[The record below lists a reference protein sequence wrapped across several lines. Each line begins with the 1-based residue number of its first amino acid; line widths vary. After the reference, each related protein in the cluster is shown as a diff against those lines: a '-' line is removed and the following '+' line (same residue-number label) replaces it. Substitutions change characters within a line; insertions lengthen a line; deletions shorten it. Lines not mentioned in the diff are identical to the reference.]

1 MFDYNQQN
9 ESDKNK
15 ERNANLRYSWIIMI
29 GSILNS
35 FFPFVTGILIKK
47 IEIRIAVIICTF
59 VLLLGGLL

>member
-9 ESDKNK
+9 ESNKNK

-35 FFPFVTGILIKK
+35 FFPFVTGILI
-47 IEIRIAVIICTF
+47 
-59 VLLLGGLL
+59 

>member
-9 ESDKNK
+9 ESDKKK
-15 ERNANLRYSWIIMI
+15 ERNSNLRYSWIIMI

-59 VLLLGGLL
+59 LLLLGGLL

>member
-15 ERNANLRYSWIIMI
+15 ERNSNLRYSWIIMI

-59 VLLLGGLL
+59 LLLLGGLL